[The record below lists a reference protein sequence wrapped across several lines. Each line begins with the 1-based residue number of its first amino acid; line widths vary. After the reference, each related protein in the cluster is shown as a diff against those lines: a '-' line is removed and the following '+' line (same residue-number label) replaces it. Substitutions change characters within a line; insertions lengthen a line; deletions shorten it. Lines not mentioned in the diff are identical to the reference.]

1 MQIIIEL
8 KGLPGKL
15 VLLGFNH
22 YCKWK
27 MVEGSSFHT
36 ELFIIHMNFGKIAYF
51 CQY

>member
-1 MQIIIEL
+1 MQIIIKL

-15 VLLGFNH
+15 VLLGFSH
-22 YCKWK
+22 CKWK
-27 MVEGSSFHT
+27 MVEGPSFHT